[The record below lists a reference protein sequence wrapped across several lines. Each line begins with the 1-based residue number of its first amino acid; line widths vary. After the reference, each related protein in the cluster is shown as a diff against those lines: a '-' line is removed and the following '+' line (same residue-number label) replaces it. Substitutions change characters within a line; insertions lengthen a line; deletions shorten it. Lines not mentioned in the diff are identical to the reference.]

1 MNDDKLLVDWFG
13 RRKQSIVMKGIRS
26 HASKVLA
33 TLSELDI
40 AISAAGSGNE
50 KEASAALD
58 RLLLSEREADNLEK
72 MISEELSKGD
82 LNPRQREDLL
92 DLIREMDRAADWAK
106 EACMNLRLLLEAG
119 IEVSEEIW
127 DQLKEMT
134 RILTDIGKQ
143 LKGSIDSLGG
153 DHSKIISYGKEVGR
167 LEEVLDDK
175 YFQVKKHV
183 IDGKLESR
191 GLILVKDIL
200 NSIENAADNC
210 EDAGDIIHIIHFAEQ
225 HEESES

>member
-1 MNDDKLLVDWFG
+1 MNDEKLLVDWFG
-13 RRKQSIVMKGIRS
+13 RRRQSIVMKGIRS

-40 AISAAGSGNE
+40 AISAAGSGKKE
-50 KEASAALD
+50 EASAAID
-58 RLLLSEREADNLEK
+58 RLLISEKEADNLEK

-92 DLIREMDRAADWAK
+92 HLIREMDRAADWAK
-106 EACMNLRLLLEAG
+106 EACMNLRLLLEAD
-119 IEVSEEIW
+119 IRVSADLWER
-127 DQLKEMT
+127 LKEMT
-134 RILTDIGKQ
+134 KILTSIGKQ
-143 LKGSIDSLGG
+143 LKGSIDALGG
-153 DHSKIISYGKEVGR
+153 DHSTIISYGKEIGR

-175 YFQVKKHV
+175 YFEIKKHV
-183 IDGKLESR
+183 IDGELESR
-191 GLILVKDIL
+191 ALILIKDIL

-210 EDAGDIIHIIHFAEQ
+210 EDAGDVIHIIHFAEQ